1 MKKYNVNA
9 QGHLEFA
16 GIDTVELAEK
26 YGTPLY
32 VMDEDTIR
40 QNCRLYTK
48 TMQECMERAMPL
60 YASKALACRAMYEII
75 TEEEMGTDVVSA
87 GELNMAIVSGVPREK
102 IFFHGNSKPE
112 AEIRFAME
120 KRVGYF
126 VVDSEDELEILN
138 HMAGE
143 MGIRQKILLRL
154 TPGIDTHTF
163 EAVRTGQVDSK
174 FGIPIETGQAMEF
187 LKKAVSMPG
196 IQVQGIHCHIGSQI
210 KDSAPYLDGVDIML
224 GFLREAGEKLN
235 YEADMLNLGGGFGIA
250 YTKQETA
257 ADIEANIREI
267 CSRVKQLCRAFRL
280 KEPMLLLEPG
290 RSIAG
295 SAGVTLYTVTG
306 KKTIPGIKEYVCVD
320 GGMTD
325 NPRYALYRAPYT
337 VLLANKASKQGEHRY
352 TVAGRCCE
360 SGDIIQEEVLLSEP
374 ERGDIMAVLD
384 TGAYNYSM
392 ASNYN
397 GICRPPLVMIKEGKD
412 SLKVRREKYEDLLLR
427 EDMLN

>member
-32 VMDEDTIR
+32 VMDEDAIR
-40 QNCRLYTK
+40 KNCRLYTR
-48 TMQECMERAMPL
+48 TMQENMERAMAL

-75 TEEEMGTDVVSA
+75 TEEGMGADVVSA
-87 GELNMAIVSGVPREK
+87 GELNMAIESGVPRER

-112 AEIRFAME
+112 AEIRFAIE
-120 KRVGYF
+120 KGVGYF
-126 VVDSEDELEILN
+126 VVDSEDELEFLN
-138 HMAGE
+138 QVAGE
-143 MGIRQKILLRL
+143 MGIIQKILLRL

-187 LKKAVSMPG
+187 LKKAVSMTQ
-196 IQVQGIHCHIGSQI
+196 IQVKGIHCHIGSQI
-210 KDSAPYLDGVDIML
+210 KDCAPYLDGLDIML
-224 GFLREAGEKLN
+224 EFLQEAKKKLN

-250 YTKQETA
+250 YTNQEA
-257 ADIEANIREI
+257 EADIEANIREI
-267 CSRVKQLCRAFRL
+267 CGRIRQRCTEYGM

-290 RSIAG
+290 RSIVGTAG
-295 SAGVTLYTVTG
+295 ITLYTVTG
-306 KKTIPGIKEYVCVD
+306 KKSIPGMKEYVCVD

-325 NPRYALYRAPYT
+325 NPRYALYQSPYT

-360 SGDIIQEEVLLSEP
+360 SGDIIQEGVELPEP
-374 ERGDIMAVLD
+374 ERGDLMAVLN

-397 GICRPPLVMIKEGKD
+397 GICRPPLVMVKDGKA

-427 EDMLN
+427 EEM